1 ASNVAK
7 DFSWLS
13 DFSSGFACEVNDLSD
28 QYGLLALQGPQS
40 KDVLQK
46 LSDFDL
52 DSIERF
58 RFVHERV
65 AGSLVLCSRTGYT
78 GEDGFELYCPV
89 AEIEALAR
97 SLVAAG
103 ESADLQLVGLAA
115 RDSLRLEAG
124 YALYGHEIDEEI
136 TPLQAGLS
144 WTVKWT
150 KPDFVGR
157 EALLTE
163 KREGVQRK
171 IRHFSLS
178 GRRIAREGEV
188 VRFNDDEVGRVVSGG
203 FSPVLERPIGS
214 ALVCSQCP
222 DAGLSVDLRGTQVF
236 LEIKTPP
243 LFKD

>member
-1 ASNVAK
+1 MGQEEFLLCVNASNVAK

-103 ESADLQLVGLAA
+103 ESAELQLVGLAA

-124 YALYGHEIDEEI
+124 FPLYGHEIDEEI
-136 TPLQAGLS
+136 TPLQAGLA
-144 WTVKWT
+144 WTVKWA
-150 KPDFVGR
+150 K
-157 EALLTE
+157 
-163 KREGVQRK
+163 KN
-171 IRHFSLS
+171 FSF
-178 GRRIAREGEV
+178 A
-188 VRFNDDEVGRVVSGG
+188 
-203 FSPVLERPIGS
+203 
-214 ALVCSQCP
+214 
-222 DAGLSVDLRGTQVF
+222 
-236 LEIKTPP
+236 
-243 LFKD
+243 